1 MKSLKKGSLLIAS
14 LAILFIMVGCGNQ
27 EATKDSTKL
36 QIVTSFYPMYD
47 FTQNVAGDNA
57 EVSVLMKAGTEPHD
71 YEPSAKDIAKIADSD
86 VFVYNS
92 KEMETW
98 VSSVLTNIDTKK
110 TVVVDASQGIDLLE
124 GNHSDD
130 ETEAEHEGHSHAHDP
145 HIWLDPVLAQKQV
158 DTIKE
163 GIIKADTKNKE
174 TYEKNALAYKE
185 KLAALN
191 EKFEMGLKNAENRTF
206 VTQHAAFAYLANRY
220 DLEQV
225 AIAGLS
231 PDQEPS
237 PAKLAELNDFIKEN
251 NIKIIYFAETASPK
265 IAKTVA
271 NETGAK
277 LKVLSPI
284 EGITQ
289 EEQEK
294 GVDYIKVMEKNLEA
308 LEKAIK

>member
-1 MKSLKKGSLLIAS
+1 MKSLKKGSLFIAS

>member
-1 MKSLKKGSLLIAS
+1 
-14 LAILFIMVGCGNQ
+14 
-27 EATKDSTKL
+27 
-36 QIVTSFYPMYD
+36 
-47 FTQNVAGDNA
+47 
-57 EVSVLMKAGTEPHD
+57 
-71 YEPSAKDIAKIADSD
+71 
-86 VFVYNS
+86 
-92 KEMETW
+92 
-98 VSSVLTNIDTKK
+98 
-110 TVVVDASQGIDLLE
+110 
-124 GNHSDD
+124 
-130 ETEAEHEGHSHAHDP
+130 
-145 HIWLDPVLAQKQV
+145 
-158 DTIKE
+158 
-163 GIIKADTKNKE
+163 
-174 TYEKNALAYKE
+174 
-185 KLAALN
+185 
-191 EKFEMGLKNAENRTF
+191 MGLKNAENRTF

-277 LKVLSPI
+277 LEVLSPI